1 MNRELEL
8 LIALHPEP
16 RIVEVGPEIEQVL
29 GYSAA
34 AFRRDPGLWL
44 ARTHP
49 DDVPVVRAL
58 IAQPMRFERAV
69 TYRSQHRLGAWVW
82 LEQRHRVAD
91 ASCEASGLVSTVDTI
106 ASVIRVVEAG
116 SEMVVGAASND
127 LFRLHVDG
135 AVEALAILDAEG
147 TVRYESPAVEH
158 VLGYLPGEQVGE
170 TAFAFI
176 HPDDIPEV
184 AAAFADI
191 ADKPGAQARR
201 RYRHKHKDGSWR
213 LVESVA
219 QNALDNPLIRG
230 IVVHTFAVD
239 ERQRLAQQVTEVN
252 TALRMLA
259 TSRAE
264 LIDELQ
270 RTQRRKDELSALL
283 VHDLKS
289 PLNAILLNAETLSDV
304 VSDADRPAL
313 QAIEQATKSL
323 LAMTLDL
330 LDISRSED
338 GVLAPQLA
346 DVDVRRFVAG
356 IVKGTEARGAVDVEI
371 DVTCASAAFDE
382 SLVERVVVNFLDNAF
397 RYTKAGT
404 RPKLTV
410 RDDDR
415 DGALVIRVGDH
426 GPGVPDADKPRVFEK
441 YVQLDGGRR
450 RRDNRGLG
458 LVFCRLAAAA
468 HGGQVWVEDNEPTGS
483 QFCLRLPR
491 VD

>member
-1 MNRELEL
+1 MLRDRELEL
-8 LIALHPEP
+8 RIALHPEP
-16 RIVEVGPEIEQVL
+16 RIVDVGVEIDQVL

-49 DDVPVVRAL
+49 DDVPVVRTL
-58 IAQPMRFERAV
+58 IAQPMRFERPV
-69 TYRSQHRLGAWVW
+69 TYRVQHRLGAWVW
-82 LEQRHRVAD
+82 LEQRHQMD
-91 ASCEASGLVSTVDTI
+91 ASSVSDDGMIT
-106 ASVIRVVEAG
+106 SVIRVVEAA
-116 SEMVVGAASND
+116 SEETGPTSDV
-127 LFRLHVDG
+127 FRLRVDG
-135 AVEALAILDAEG
+135 VVEALAILDAEG
-147 TVRYESPAVEH
+147 KVRYESPAVEH

-170 TAFAFI
+170 TAFAFM

-191 ADKPGAQARR
+191 AERPGSQARR

-239 ERQRLAQQVTEVN
+239 ERLRLEQQVREVN

-259 TSRAE
+259 TSRAQ

-289 PLNAILLNAETLSDV
+289 PLNAILLNIEALRESVGVEDLSAV
-304 VSDADRPAL
+304 
-313 QAIEQATKSL
+313 QAIEHATKSL
-323 LAMTLDL
+323 LGMALDL

-338 GVLAPQLA
+338 GELVPQA
-346 DVDVRRFVAG
+346 SKVDVRQFVDG
-356 IVKGTEARGAVDVEI
+356 IVRGARGAIELDVELTNA
-371 DVTCASAAFDE
+371 VMAFDE
-382 SLVERVVVNFLDNAF
+382 SLVERVIVNFLDNAF
-397 RYTKAGT
+397 RHTKPGT
-404 RPKLTV
+404 RPKLIV
-410 RDDDR
+410 RDDDH
-415 DGALVIRVGDH
+415 ALAVRVCDQ
-426 GPGVPDADKPRVFEK
+426 GPGIADADKARVFEK
-441 YVQLDGGRR
+441 YVQLENAKR

-458 LVFCRLAAAA
+458 LVFCRLAATA
-468 HGGQVWVEDNEPTGS
+468 HGGQVWVEDNEPSGS
-483 QFCLRLPR
+483 RFCLRLPR
-491 VD
+491 VEPT